1 MKQHF
6 YRAGAGVIPRACLAV
21 TASAA
26 AAVASIQGMHREM
39 AVQSI
44 TLRNGFRETE
54 KLAVIHAH
62 KNCSSVIAGHLCRS
76 RIRLLQYYSQ
86 CPQLRPG
93 CCFIDFFSG
102 AAGLVTQ
109 LGNVCSCWCLS
120 GVYRNHHK
128 ISASRQCLR
137 RKGAFT
143 PMRLNRSGLNKF

>member
-62 KNCSSVIAGHLCRS
+62 KK
-76 RIRLLQYYSQ
+76 LQQRYRRAPL
-86 CPQLRPG
+86 PQP
-93 CCFIDFFSG
+93 
-102 AAGLVTQ
+102 
-109 LGNVCSCWCLS
+109 
-120 GVYRNHHK
+120 H
-128 ISASRQCLR
+128 
-137 RKGAFT
+137 
-143 PMRLNRSGLNKF
+143 